1 MINMYLVNET
11 SLTTIKLYL
20 NKCQIMIAVRDI
32 IHDYTSQIIY
42 STNQRQYDPRKYK
55 SVTLLF

>member
-1 MINMYLVNET
+1 MYLVNET